1 MSTTNDD
8 LALKFYTAC
17 FDGELS
23 EVKSILQSEETR
35 ETLDINTVSESCA
48 IHTSP
53 PAFAPPTHLFSR
65 AARPRSCIVTL
76 PSPPSLRR

>member
-1 MSTTNDD
+1 MSTSDD

-23 EVKSILQSEETR
+23 DVKEILQNEENR
-35 ETLDINTVSESCA
+35 DLDINTVSESCA

>member
-35 ETLDINTVSESCA
+35 ETLDINTVSESCT
-48 IHTSP
+48 IHTSVWSWCVESHDDTP
-53 PAFAPPTHLFSR
+53 
-65 AARPRSCIVTL
+65 RP
-76 PSPPSLRR
+76 

>member
-23 EVKSILQSEETR
+23 EVKSILQSEE
-35 ETLDINTVSESCA
+35 LANFDINTVSECI

-53 PAFAPPTHLFSR
+53 PAFAPPTHLSL